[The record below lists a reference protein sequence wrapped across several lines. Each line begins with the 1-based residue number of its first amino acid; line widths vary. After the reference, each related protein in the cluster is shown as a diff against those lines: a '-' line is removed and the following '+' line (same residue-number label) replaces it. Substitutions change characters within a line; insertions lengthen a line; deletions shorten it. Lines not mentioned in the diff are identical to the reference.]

1 MYVTQTLGLSAVQ
14 WILTSAFPTEKSFIR
29 RLEMMDCVSF
39 WRHLRTNPRLLSA
52 RMLSPADRVLSL
64 FYSRVGW
71 TGRLSR
77 REELMALVKF

>member
-29 RLEMMDCVSF
+29 RLEVMDCVSF
-39 WRHLRTNPRLLSA
+39 WRHLRINPRLLSA

-64 FYSRVGW
+64 FYSRVGL

-77 REELMALVKF
+77 REEIMALVKF